1 MAEFFNYVEEE
12 IKKQAFLISQVFP
25 QDADVFYTFV
35 ERVVEDVVSNY

>member
-12 IKKQAFLISQVFP
+12 IKKQALLISQVFP

-35 ERVVEDVVSNY
+35 ERVVEDVVSN